1 MLKTIAGDLRMRGGI
16 RIGAAAAV
24 AALIALGMNGSAPA
38 QQFPGVFT
46 VTTTADGNDGE
57 CNNDCTLR
65 EAIALS
71 TPGGGSSISLPPGV
85 YRLTQGPLVLANSPV
100 ILGFGT
106 VGGFGAGARATIID
120 ARNSGRVLVAP
131 AGSSS
136 IVAGVT
142 LTGGTAPT
150 GGAALVEDTAQL
162 HLYNSIVEGNTATS
176 RGGAVEA
183 LGSIAVQ
190 GSLVTGNRVTAGSG
204 GAIAV
209 ETNGEGILIA
219 STLSGNTATATGGGI
234 VTAGN
239 ITMTGSTIA
248 GNSAGSGGGFF
259 QESTT
264 GATTSIWNSII
275 NGAGTGGACGGSIAG
290 IPRGTF
296 SHNLSDDATCL
307 YNTAD
312 EGTPNVTTPPLG
324 ALKNNGGP
332 TDTRAIAAGS
342 PAINGGDPNLCITG
356 TDQRGATAVG
366 TCDIG
371 AFEFGGKPPDPQL
384 PPPVPGKTVN
394 VNRASGIVKIK
405 LPGSD
410 EFFTLRDAQQVPI
423 GSTFDTAKGRVNL
436 VAAANNTG
444 KTQRAW
450 FYEGVFKLA
459 QTKGSKPLTTLKLTG
474 KLSCGNVVERERGRQ
489 EEEEAPPLG

>member
-1 MLKTIAGDLRMRGGI
+1 M
-16 RIGAAAAV
+16 
-24 AALIALGMNGSAPA
+24 
-38 QQFPGVFT
+38 
-46 VTTTADGNDGE
+46 
-57 CNNDCTLR
+57 
-65 EAIALS
+65 
-71 TPGGGSSISLPPGV
+71 
-85 YRLTQGPLVLANSPV
+85 
-100 ILGFGT
+100 
-106 VGGFGAGARATIID
+106 
-120 ARNSGRVLVAP
+120 LVAP

-234 VTAGN
+234 VSAGN

-248 GNSAGSGGGFF
+248 GNSAGTGGGFF

-459 QTKGSKPLTTLKLTG
+459 QTKGSKPLTTAAST
-474 KLSCGNVVERERGRQ
+474 GRQ
-489 EEEEAPPLG
+489 ARPRRSRTASSPATRSGATVVKRSRRSPPTTTSPTTRRAASARHPVNPELLAPLANNGGPTDTPCAPREQPGGQRRHELPTRPTSVALVA